1 MKNIRIIIVI
11 FSFLVNASS
20 CEKED
25 FTLPVDFRLDMS
37 ISNKPVMNGT
47 LSVDF
52 IKIRLN
58 SIDIQG
64 YREIGDNVFMTR
76 SYKKGKTF
84 TINPNTNN
92 EAINFDIPQGVYK
105 PLTFSMVFQH
115 DDDEDDL
122 IEDIEE
128 WYEDLL
134 EGDDDLEE
142 LQEDL
147 GSIIEDYLEEIEPS
161 ILIQGRYKTNTIN
174 ARLILLVNDP
184 LTFRIMLKNT
194 IGQEEVVLARD
205 KENSGNLILD
215 PSYWFSVI
223 SPELMNSA
231 FLGREDGITY
241 IFLSKYINSQIYYA
255 VFNRI
260 EESTFI
266 IVNN

>member
-1 MKNIRIIIVI
+1 MKNIKITIII
-11 FSFLVNASS
+11 FFLFLNISS

-25 FTLPVDFRLDMS
+25 FTLPVDFRLDLS
-37 ISNKPVMNGT
+37 IRDKPVMGGK
-47 LSVDF
+47 LIIDF

-58 SIDIQG
+58 LIDIQG
-64 YREIGDNVFMTR
+64 YREVGDNVFLNR

-84 TINPNTNN
+84 TFNTGTKN
-92 EAINFDIPQGVYK
+92 ESIRFDIPQGVYK
-105 PLTFSMVFQH
+105 PLTFSLVFQH

-128 WYEDLL
+128 WYEDLM
-134 EGDDDLEE
+134 EGDEDIEE

-147 GSIIEDYLEEIEPS
+147 GSIIEDYLDDIEPS
-161 ILIQGRYKTNTIN
+161 ILLQGRYENNNIR

-184 LTFRIMLKNT
+184 LTFRILLKNKNDND
-194 IGQEEVVLARD
+194 EVILARD
-205 KENSGNLILD
+205 KENSGTLILD

-223 SPELMNSA
+223 SPELMNGA
-231 FLGREDGITY
+231 FPGIEDGITY
-241 IFLSKYINSQIYYA
+241 IFLSKYINNQIYHA

-260 EESTFI
+260 EESTLI